1 MNGEWV
7 RSAVVRFAFGDRV
20 GLAIFLASLCLFW
33 ACWRAGFLI
42 TDTYTL
48 TNGLVAVEQGR
59 LHMTA
64 APYSDGIVTPG
75 VSSVDGRLY
84 PRNFGALIAALPFL
98 WALRALAAVTDI
110 RIGLVAVWSLLVLA
124 TAVVAGRAV
133 DRERTFVLG
142 GSAAALAAFAVNV
155 ALATPMDPPLHQLAL
170 QAVHTVAAAFVAVFA
185 YRLLADRY
193 RRRTAVVGTVAVVLG
208 TPLSVWATVPK
219 RHVITAAVVLAGA
232 YAIRRSRAADDPH
245 ALEARALGYVAV
257 GLLAWVHA
265 PEALAVFVPFVAVD
279 VATAPANDRRTVGVL
294 GATFAAS
301 LLPFAV
307 TNVLVGGH
315 PLRVPRMLPGASP
328 GDRPVAAD
336 DAGSGAAGSGASG
349 TDGSPAT
356 PRDGASGMAPPD
368 QALREGIEFA
378 GTAVEPLTTF
388 VRFLVAGVET
398 LLGSPLDA
406 FHTFVRSGH
415 VERVA
420 ERSTGAATAD
430 LSMLESVALL
440 AVVVAA
446 VPAAAAALRRAGGW
460 RDAVEAPADVEADDA
475 YLALAGAALILLYLP
490 RLPLHAQLTVRYL
503 FPVFPVAVYLGLT
516 LSPVRDALATHWRT
530 YCWTLAAALL
540 VGGQLLLVALVR
552 LSPTLGEAL
561 QLHGLLSL
569 AAAAPLALWAAAG
582 DYGTRASRAGAVLL
596 ALATATAALLVA
608 GVVVE
613 YYTHGNAHVLPA
625 IRALAEA
632 VSVT

>member
-1 MNGEWV
+1 MNRERV
-7 RSAVVRFAFGDRV
+7 RDAVVRFAFGDRV
-20 GLAIFLASLCLFW
+20 GLAVFLASLCLFG

-48 TNGLVAVEQGR
+48 ANGLAAVEQGR
-59 LHMTA
+59 LYLTA
-64 APYSDGIVTPG
+64 APYSEGTATPG
-75 VSSVDGRLY
+75 VYHVDGRLY
-84 PRNFGALIAALPFL
+84 PRNFGVLIAALPFL
-98 WALRALAAVTDI
+98 WALQALAAVTEL

-133 DRERTFVLG
+133 DRERQFALAG
-142 GSAAALAAFAVNV
+142 GGVALAAFAVNV

-170 QAVHTVAAAFVAVFA
+170 QALHAVVAAFVAVFA

-193 RRRTAVVGTVAVVLG
+193 RRRYAVVGAVAVVLG
-208 TPLSVWATVPK
+208 TPLAAWATVPK
-219 RHVITAAVVLAGA
+219 RHVITAAVALALA
-232 YAIRRSRAADDPH
+232 YALRRSRAADGAL
-245 ALEARALGYVAV
+245 ALEARAVGYVAA

-265 PEALAVFVPFVAVD
+265 PEALAIFVPFVAVD
-279 VATAPANDRRTVGVL
+279 VATAPANDRRTVATV
-294 GATFAAS
+294 GAAFAAS

-315 PLRVPRMLPGASP
+315 PLRVPRMLPGATQA
-328 GDRPVAAD
+328 DARTVAD
-336 DAGSGAAGSGASG
+336 DGSGTAGAATPGG
-349 TDGSPAT
+349 DGSAAT
-356 PRDGASGMAPPD
+356 PIDEASEIASPD
-368 QALREGIEFA
+368 QALREGLDFA
-378 GTAVEPLTTF
+378 ATAVEPLTTF
-388 VRFLVAGVET
+388 GRFLLVGVEK
-398 LLGSPLDA
+398 LLGSPAAA

-430 LSMLESVALL
+430 LSMLESTALL
-440 AVVVAA
+440 AVVAAA
-446 VPAAAAALRRAGGW
+446 VPAAVVTLRGVRDRRDLIAAAG
-460 RDAVEAPADVEADDA
+460 DVEPDDA
-475 YLALAGAALILLYLP
+475 YLALAAAALILLYLP

-503 FPVFPVAVYLGLT
+503 FPVYPIAVYLGLR
-516 LSPVRDALATHWRT
+516 LSPIRDALATHWRT

-540 VGGQLLLVALVR
+540 VGGQLLVVALVW

-569 AAAAPLALWAAAG
+569 AAAAPLGLWSVSG
-582 DYGTRASRAGAVLL
+582 GYGKRASRAGAVLL

-625 IRALAEA
+625 VRALAET